1 MGNLYESFLVIL
13 LDLLFVLTDGLSYSV
28 FLFVLQIYDIA
39 GADALYFL
47 GSVDVGI
54 EDIFVLCL
62 LLPLLILLLFR
73 LLFVFGVFFVL
84 GSDLLYLF

>member
-1 MGNLYESFLVIL
+1 MDNLYESFLVIL

-28 FLFVLQIYDIA
+28 LFFVLQIYDIA
-39 GADALYFL
+39 GADAWDFL

-62 LLPLLILLLFR
+62 LLLLLTLLLFL